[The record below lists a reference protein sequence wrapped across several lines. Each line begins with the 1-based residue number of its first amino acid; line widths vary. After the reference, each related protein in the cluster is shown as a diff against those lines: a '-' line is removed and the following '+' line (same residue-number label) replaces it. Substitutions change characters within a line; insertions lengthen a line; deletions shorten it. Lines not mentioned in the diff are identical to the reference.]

1 MKTWNTIKLFYYLW
15 KAARRPEN
23 TTAALAITECLY
35 KLGLLQAETDRVKQS
50 EDACEVINKKL
61 PLEIKDL
68 KELNRLPLGTLGR
81 EYSDFMIKENLNPAY
96 YKVLNT
102 KDDTTFIM
110 MRLRET
116 HDMWHTLT
124 GFGTSLPDE
133 LGLLSFMMA
142 QVHSPFSPIVIAAAL
157 IKAALKNPKE
167 AVEIMDRVSK
177 GWHMG
182 VKAKLIFAVN
192 WPMYWET
199 SLTQVRAYYKIEPY
213 RFSECG

>member
-1 MKTWNTIKLFYYLW
+1 MKTWYTVKLFYYLW
-15 KAARRPEN
+15 RAARRPEN

-35 KLGLLQAETDRVKQS
+35 KLGLLKAETEHVKKS
-50 EDACEVINKKL
+50 EDAREVINKKL

-68 KELNRLPLGTLGR
+68 KVLNLLPQGTLGR
-81 EYSDFMIKENLNPAY
+81 EYSDFMIKENLSPDY
-96 YKVLNT
+96 YKILNS

-116 HDMWHTLT
+116 HDMWHTIT

-157 IKAALKNPKE
+157 MKAALKNPPE
-167 AVEIMDRVSK
+167 ALEIMDRVTR
-177 GWHMG
+177 GWNMG
-182 VKAKLIFAVN
+182 VKAKPIFAVD

-199 SLTQVRAYYKIEPY
+199 PLMQIRAFYKIEP
-213 RFSECG
+213 FHLS